1 MARIPIYNLQTQIS
15 GQAGSTDV
23 IQIPQSATSGAI
35 ANIADTTSKA
45 LSDIAKFGNV
55 IIENESKRIIAQEQ
69 INYKTQLDTAQKNV
83 MLANPNQPEIWMDEY
98 EKVKVSLLNDIQTK
112 DYKYDFVRKS
122 VTNNVNIDYLPL
134 RNGLFNKFLEKTKT
148 LNLITFEEGAMFNSN
163 ALGAAVTLNVEDFE
177 ATMFTLTENLSNYAT
192 YGGAANSTKLYTE
205 AYKNAFR
212 VALETVFKGN
222 TTIYN
227 STLTLEMID
236 ELDDETMP
244 GISNLKTIINML
256 NDVDARAVLEK
267 FTDNEFEA
275 FKLEDKIN
283 TEVLEKQKNKKDELL
298 YTLYTTKDSQERSGA
313 YSELNK
319 LPFSVF
325 DEGEKNEYMQ
335 WYDSSITE
343 TGFQPS
349 SNPIGNASL
358 TAKLKSQINEYNI
371 SFMQLQGFMPEL
383 NPSQQSE
390 VMAEWNGKRKEL
402 KGDFRKKVL
411 SEFGSDGSNIIII
424 GAEDDEASEII
435 NLVTSLAIDKFND
448 LITTNPNAN
457 FSVEVPKIIK
467 EAKDEFKG
475 TIRLEVERIIFENL
489 QMLEG
494 ATPENVTQ
502 LFQQKYKQLMKDGN
516 KEEAFTLQFQYNK
529 YSDIIKIYDSYN

>member
-69 INYKTQLDTAQKNV
+69 ISYKTQLDTAQKNV

-98 EKVKVSLLNDIQTK
+98 EKVKVSLLNDIQSK

-122 VTNNVNIDYLPL
+122 VTNNINIDYLPL

-177 ATMFTLTENLSNYAT
+177 ATMFTLTENLANYAT
-192 YGGAANSTKLYTE
+192 YGGAANSTKLFTD

-212 VALETVFKGN
+212 IGLETVFKGN
-222 TTIYN
+222 TNIYK

-236 ELDDETMP
+236 QLDDETMP
-244 GISNLKTIINML
+244 GVSNLKTLIGML
-256 NDVDARAVLEK
+256 NDNDARAVLEK

-275 FKLEDKIN
+275 FKLEDRIN

-298 YTLYTTKDSQERSGA
+298 YTLYTSNDSQERSGA
-313 YSELNK
+313 YSQLNK

-325 DEGEKNEYMQ
+325 DDGEKNEYMQ
-335 WYDSSITE
+335 WYNSSITE

-349 SNPIGNASL
+349 SNPLGNASL
-358 TAKLKSQINEYNI
+358 TAKLKSQINEYNVT
-371 SFMQLQGFMPEL
+371 FMQLQGFMKDL

-411 SEFGSDGSNIIII
+411 SEFGSDGNNIIII
-424 GAEDDEASEII
+424 GAEDDDASEII
-435 NLVTSLAIDKFND
+435 SLVTSLAIDKFND
-448 LITTNPNAN
+448 LVTTNPNAN

-467 EAKDEFKG
+467 EAKEEFKG
-475 TIRLEVERIIFENL
+475 TIRLEVEKIIFQNL

-516 KEEAFTLQFQYNK
+516 KEEAFKLQFEYNK
-529 YSDIIKIYDSYN
+529 YGDIIRIYDSYN

>member
-69 INYKTQLDTAQKNV
+69 ISYKTQLDTAQKNV

-148 LNLITFEEGAMFNSN
+148 LNLITFEEGAMYNSN

-298 YTLYTTKDSQERSGA
+298 YTLYTTNDSQERSGA

-325 DEGEKNEYMQ
+325 DDGEKNEYMQ

-349 SNPIGNASL
+349 SNPLGNASL

-371 SFMQLQGFMPEL
+371 SFMQLQGFMKDL

-467 EAKDEFKG
+467 EAKNEFKG

-502 LFQQKYKQLMKDGN
+502 LFQQKYKQLMKNGN
-516 KEEAFTLQFQYNK
+516 KEEAFQLQFQYNK

>member
-45 LSDIAKFGNV
+45 LSDIAKCGNV

-69 INYKTQLDTAQKNV
+69 ISYKTQLDTAQKNV

-98 EKVKVSLLNDIQTK
+98 EKVKVSLLNEIQTK

-298 YTLYTTKDSQERSGA
+298 YTLYTTNDSQERSGA
-313 YSELNK
+313 YSQLNK

-325 DEGEKNEYMQ
+325 DDGEKNEYMQ

-349 SNPIGNASL
+349 SNPLGNASL

-371 SFMQLQGFMPEL
+371 SFMQLQGFMKDL
-383 NPSQQSE
+383 NPTQQSE

>member
-69 INYKTQLDTAQKNV
+69 ISYKTQLDTAQKNV
-83 MLANPNQPEIWMDEY
+83 MLANPNQPEIWMDEF

-112 DYKYDFVRKS
+112 DYKYDFVKKS

-134 RNGLFNKFLEKTKT
+134 RNGLFNKFIEKTKT

-298 YTLYTTKDSQERSGA
+298 YTLYTTNDSQERSGA
-313 YSELNK
+313 YSQLNK

-325 DEGEKNEYMQ
+325 DDGEKNEYMQ

-349 SNPIGNASL
+349 SNPLGNASL

-383 NPSQQSE
+383 NATQQSE

-502 LFQQKYKQLMKDGN
+502 LFQQKYKQLMKNGN
-516 KEEAFTLQFQYNK
+516 KEEAFQLQFQYNK

>member
-69 INYKTQLDTAQKNV
+69 ISYKTQLDTAQKNV

-98 EKVKVSLLNDIQTK
+98 EKVKVSLLNEIQTK

-148 LNLITFEEGAMFNSN
+148 LNLITFEEGAMYNSN
-163 ALGAAVTLNVEDFE
+163 ALGSAVTLNVEDFE

-298 YTLYTTKDSQERSGA
+298 YTLYTTNDSQERSGA
-313 YSELNK
+313 YSQLNK

-325 DEGEKNEYMQ
+325 DDGEKNEYMQ

-349 SNPIGNASL
+349 SNPLGNASL

-371 SFMQLQGFMPEL
+371 SFMQLQGFMKDL
-383 NPSQQSE
+383 NPTQQSE

-402 KGDFRKKVL
+402 KGDFWKKVL

>member
-69 INYKTQLDTAQKNV
+69 ISYKTQLDTAQKNV

-98 EKVKVSLLNDIQTK
+98 EKVKVSLLNEIQTK

-298 YTLYTTKDSQERSGA
+298 YTLYTTNDSQERSGA
-313 YSELNK
+313 YSQLNK

-325 DEGEKNEYMQ
+325 DDGEKNEYMQ

-349 SNPIGNASL
+349 SNPLGNASL

-371 SFMQLQGFMPEL
+371 SFMQLQGFMKDL
-383 NPSQQSE
+383 NPTQQSE

>member
-69 INYKTQLDTAQKNV
+69 ISYKTQLDTAQKNV

-98 EKVKVSLLNDIQTK
+98 EKVKVSLLNEIQTK

-122 VTNNVNIDYLPL
+122 VTNNVNIDYLHL

-148 LNLITFEEGAMFNSN
+148 LNLITFEEGAMYNSN

-298 YTLYTTKDSQERSGA
+298 YTLYTTNDSQERSGA
-313 YSELNK
+313 YSQLNK

-325 DEGEKNEYMQ
+325 DDGEKNEYMQ

-349 SNPIGNASL
+349 SNPLGNASL

-371 SFMQLQGFMPEL
+371 SFMQLQGFMKDL
-383 NPSQQSE
+383 NPTQQSE

>member
-424 GAEDDEASEII
+424 GADDDEASEII

>member
-69 INYKTQLDTAQKNV
+69 INYKTQLDTAQKNI

-98 EKVKVSLLNDIQTK
+98 EKVKVSLLNEIQTK

-177 ATMFTLTENLSNYAT
+177 ATMFTLTENLSKYAT

-325 DEGEKNEYMQ
+325 DDGEKNEYMQ

-371 SFMQLQGFMPEL
+371 SFMQLQGFMKDL

-467 EAKDEFKG
+467 EAKEEMKG
-475 TIRLEVERIIFENL
+475 SIRLEVEKIIFQSL

-502 LFQQKYKQLMKDGN
+502 LFQEKYKQLVKEGN
-516 KEEAFTLQFQYNK
+516 KAEAFELFVAYNQ

>member
-69 INYKTQLDTAQKNV
+69 IKYKTQLDTAQKNV

-98 EKVKVSLLNDIQTK
+98 EKVKVSLLNEIQTK

-148 LNLITFEEGAMFNSN
+148 LNLITFEEGAMYNSN

-298 YTLYTTKDSQERSGA
+298 YTLYTTNDSQERSGA

-325 DEGEKNEYMQ
+325 DDGEKNEYMQ

-371 SFMQLQGFMPEL
+371 SFMQLQGFMKDL

-467 EAKDEFKG
+467 EAKNEFKG

-502 LFQQKYKQLMKDGN
+502 LFQQKYKQLMKNGN
-516 KEEAFTLQFQYNK
+516 KEEAFQLQFQYNK

>member
-69 INYKTQLDTAQKNV
+69 ISYKTQLDTAQKNV

-98 EKVKVSLLNDIQTK
+98 EKVKVSLLNEIQTK

-148 LNLITFEEGAMFNSN
+148 LNLITFEEGAMYNSN

-298 YTLYTTKDSQERSGA
+298 YTLYTTNDSQERSGA
-313 YSELNK
+313 YSQLNK

-325 DEGEKNEYMQ
+325 DDGEKNEYMQ

-349 SNPIGNASL
+349 SNPLGNASL

-371 SFMQLQGFMPEL
+371 SFMQLQGFMKDL
-383 NPSQQSE
+383 NPTQQSE

>member
-69 INYKTQLDTAQKNV
+69 ISYKTQLDTAQKNV

-298 YTLYTTKDSQERSGA
+298 YTLYTTNDSQERSGA
-313 YSELNK
+313 YSQLNK

-325 DEGEKNEYMQ
+325 DDGEKNEYMQ

-349 SNPIGNASL
+349 SNPLGNASL

-371 SFMQLQGFMPEL
+371 SFMQLQGFMKDL

-502 LFQQKYKQLMKDGN
+502 LFN
-516 KEEAFTLQFQYNK
+516 KNTSN
-529 YSDIIKIYDSYN
+529 

>member
-1 MARIPIYNLQTQIS
+1 MARIPIYNLQTQIT

-45 LSDIAKFGNV
+45 LTDIAKFGNV

-69 INYKTQLDTAQKNV
+69 ISYKTQLDTAQKNV
-83 MLANPNQPEIWMDEY
+83 MLANPNQPEIWMDEF

-112 DYKYDFVRKS
+112 DYKYDFVKKS

-134 RNGLFNKFLEKTKT
+134 RNGLFNKFIEKTKT

-298 YTLYTTKDSQERSGA
+298 YTLYTTNDSQERSGA
-313 YSELNK
+313 YSQLNK

-325 DEGEKNEYMQ
+325 DDGEKNEYMQ

-349 SNPIGNASL
+349 SNPLGNASL

-383 NPSQQSE
+383 NATQQSE

-448 LITTNPNAN
+448 LVTTNPNAN

-467 EAKDEFKG
+467 EAKEEMKG
-475 TIRLEVERIIFENL
+475 SIRLEVEKIIFNNL
-489 QMLEG
+489 QSLEG

-502 LFQQKYKQLMKDGN
+502 LFQEKYKQLMKDGN
-516 KEEAFTLQFQYNK
+516 KEEAFILQIAYNK

>member
-98 EKVKVSLLNDIQTK
+98 EKVKVSLLNEIQTK

-192 YGGAANSTKLYTE
+192 YGAAANSTKLYTE

-325 DEGEKNEYMQ
+325 DDGEKNEYMQ

-371 SFMQLQGFMPEL
+371 SFMQLQGFMKDL

-467 EAKDEFKG
+467 EAKEEMKG
-475 TIRLEVERIIFENL
+475 SIRLEVEKIIFQSL

-502 LFQQKYKQLMKDGN
+502 LFQEKYKQLVKEGN
-516 KEEAFTLQFQYNK
+516 KAEAFELFVAYNQ

>member
-69 INYKTQLDTAQKNV
+69 IKYKTQLDTAQKNV

-98 EKVKVSLLNDIQTK
+98 EKVKVSLLNEIQTK

-148 LNLITFEEGAMFNSN
+148 LNLITFEEGAMYNSN

-298 YTLYTTKDSQERSGA
+298 YTLYTTNDSQERSGA
-313 YSELNK
+313 YSQLNK

-325 DEGEKNEYMQ
+325 DDGEKNEYMQ

-371 SFMQLQGFMPEL
+371 SFMQLQGFMKDL

-502 LFQQKYKQLMKDGN
+502 LFQQKYKQLMKNGN
-516 KEEAFTLQFQYNK
+516 KEEAFQLQFQYNK

>member
-69 INYKTQLDTAQKNV
+69 ISYKTQLDTAQKNV

-98 EKVKVSLLNDIQTK
+98 EKVKVSLLNEIQTK

-148 LNLITFEEGAMFNSN
+148 LNLITFEEGAMVNSN
-163 ALGAAVTLNVEDFE
+163 AIGAAVTLNVEDFE

-298 YTLYTTKDSQERSGA
+298 YTLYTTNDSQERSGA
-313 YSELNK
+313 YSQLNK

-325 DEGEKNEYMQ
+325 DDGEKNEYMQ

-349 SNPIGNASL
+349 SNPLGNASL

-371 SFMQLQGFMPEL
+371 SFMQLQGFMKDL
-383 NPSQQSE
+383 NPTQQSE

>member
-69 INYKTQLDTAQKNV
+69 ISYKTQLDTAQKNV

-148 LNLITFEEGAMFNSN
+148 LNLITFEEGAMYNSN

-298 YTLYTTKDSQERSGA
+298 YTLYTTNDSQERSGA
-313 YSELNK
+313 YSQLNK

-325 DEGEKNEYMQ
+325 DDGEKNEYMQ

-349 SNPIGNASL
+349 SNPLGNASL

-371 SFMQLQGFMPEL
+371 SFMQLQGFMKDL

-502 LFQQKYKQLMKDGN
+502 LFQQKYKQLMKNGN
-516 KEEAFTLQFQYNK
+516 KEEAFQLQFQYNK